1 MKNEIVEL
9 LNSKQFKSNV
19 VKGKKDILVRK
30 LKMAFK
36 ILTNKT
42 FRASAKHALN
52 KAFRADLGSRMGVES
67 IQVSQLVDWSG
78 LDLKLQNATQTE
90 GQTSHLE
97 LLCILA
103 NVKEHILPGQNF
115 LEIGTYDGNTALNV
129 AINLSEESKIFTI
142 DLPYENSS
150 TALFAYDD
158 ALVNN
163 PQRQIKKHLAMDNV
177 IQIFADSTKFDFSK
191 INFHGAFIDGGHDF
205 ETVKSDTINVLNN
218 IQRPGFVIWHDYEV
232 ECEIGD
238 VLHALIP
245 QYKVKH
251 IEGTRMC
258 FLYLSA

>member
-9 LNSKQFKSNV
+9 LNSSRVKSNV

-30 LKMAFK
+30 VKIIFK

-42 FRASAKHALN
+42 FRARAKQALN

-67 IQVSQLVDWSG
+67 IPVSQLVDWG
-78 LDLKLQNATQTE
+78 NLDLKLQNATQAA

-129 AINLSEESKIFTI
+129 AINLSEGSKIFTI
-142 DLPYENSS
+142 DLPYEDSS
-150 TALFAYDD
+150 TASFAYDD
-158 ALVNN
+158 ALVRN
-163 PQRQIKKHLAMDNV
+163 PQRQKKKHLAMDNV
-177 IQIFADSTKFDFSK
+177 TQIFADSTKFDFSE
-191 INFHGAFIDGGHDF
+191 IDFHGAFIDGGHDF
-205 ETVKSDTINVLNN
+205 ETVKADTINVLTN

-251 IEGTRMC
+251 IEGTRMG